1 MYETHFGFHR
11 QPFQTVDPA
20 KLFFR
25 SESVRGL
32 LPRLTRCLRSSLGIG
47 IVTALHGA
55 GRSTLLRYLKT
66 SMEHEGR
73 TVFVSGSSLVST
85 TSLHQLLMHCA
96 VSHAGAGLAIDS
108 VPTEVSRWS
117 VSELLRRSMD
127 FWGPVLLLVDDV
139 HLAPVSVLNELRA
152 LSEEDWQGRTLV
164 RILVSAPVAF
174 EVDLSRPEY
183 ENFSHRIRCHEYLQ
197 PLTTQE
203 SFEFLKR
210 QIESAGPQLVST
222 FTEPALELIVAASEG
237 LPRSLCLLTD
247 EALAVAA
254 EGESRPVAED
264 CVRTALNR
272 MKHLSCHWNTTVLE
286 RFDDEQAWEMSG
298 HDEQP
303 VVTSGTEPGGVRTPT
318 AALHRLGS
326 GVVEFGGLP
335 ADHVEAPVSISGM
348 SSTLWPSAL
357 TPPPLPPSAF
367 EALEDS
373 PNSLTFDF
381 SSSIQGDDLLSAQ
394 ESHDLPENHQHPWG
408 FSSGSPDNTFEHTAS
423 LPESDPRESVPFES
437 PVASPAALEQVDAAA
452 GMSAEFVEVQIDP
465 VDFSSVTPIPDR
477 YTWVMSGRELFSG
490 DFSLVETEYS
500 GALPDPDM
508 FMPPEIFQD
517 LPGRSTIEIQ
527 QVTDQQI
534 LELLGQPSSQAG
546 SGSQRTVPQT
556 ENDSTTAGDAAEENR
571 GGFFRV
577 LRPAPRSA
585 ADESLS
591 RKLLSETAD
600 PQTPVV
606 HPRAVVAAASAVDA
620 GPGSDAEDKVVDEK
634 VTLPMWRDGSL
645 LMAIQAER
653 RKQAGSGEGER
664 GSEARNPLHSISS
677 GDDLRRDVA
686 PTAEST
692 GVQASLKPQLHTATR
707 TLAPIEGSGQ
717 SEPVAKESDSG
728 MPDRFATLFT
738 RLRNIR
744 GQKQNPKQDNV

>member
-11 QPFQTVDPA
+11 QPFQSVDPA

-25 SESVRGL
+25 SESIRGL

-85 TSLHQLLMHCA
+85 SSLHQLLMHCA
-96 VSHAGAGLAIDS
+96 VSHAGAGLTIES

-127 FWGPVLLLVDDV
+127 FWGPVLLLIDDV

-183 ENFSHRIRCHEYLQ
+183 ENFSHRIRCHEFLQ

-222 FTEPALELIVAASEG
+222 FTEQALELIVAASEG

-254 EGESRPVAED
+254 EGELRPVAED
-264 CVRTALNR
+264 CVRAALNR

-286 RFDDEQAWEMSG
+286 SFDDEQAWEMSG
-298 HDEQP
+298 HDDQQ
-303 VVTSGTEPGGVRTPT
+303 VTTPGMELGGVRTPT

-326 GVVEFGGLP
+326 GVVEFGSLP
-335 ADHVEAPVSISGM
+335 GNDFEALASAPGM
-348 SSTLWPSAL
+348 SSTLWPAAL

-367 EALEDS
+367 ETLAES
-373 PNSLTFDF
+373 PSSLTFDF
-381 SSSIQGDDLLSAQ
+381 SSSPPGEDLSNTQGISDLT
-394 ESHDLPENHQHPWG
+394 EKHQLPWG
-408 FSSGSPDNTFEHTAS
+408 FASGSPEETFEYAAS
-423 LPESDPRESVPFES
+423 LPESVRGESVQPES
-437 PVASPAALEQVDAAA
+437 PVASPAAFEQSDAGAR
-452 GMSAEFVEVQIDP
+452 MSAEPVEVQIDP

-477 YTWVMSGRELFSG
+477 YTWVTSARELFSG

-500 GALPDPDM
+500 GALPDPDL

-517 LPGRSTIEIQ
+517 LPGRSSIAIQ

-546 SGSQRTVPQT
+546 GGSLRTVPQT
-556 ENDSTTAGDAAEENR
+556 ENDSTTTGDTAEEHR

-585 ADESLS
+585 VDDSVS
-591 RKLLSETAD
+591 RKLLAEAAD

-606 HPRAVVAAASAVDA
+606 HSRAVFAAAPVVDA
-620 GPGSDAEDKVVDEK
+620 GPGSGVADQVVDEK

-645 LMAIQAER
+645 LMAMQAER
-653 RKQAGSGEGER
+653 RKQQGSGEGER
-664 GSEARNPLHSISS
+664 SSEARVPLHPVSS
-677 GDDLRRDVA
+677 GENLRG
-686 PTAEST
+686 ES
-692 GVQASLKPQLHTATR
+692 VEASGK
-707 TLAPIEGSGQ
+707 
-717 SEPVAKESDSG
+717 SEPVAEESESG

-744 GQKQNPKQDNV
+744 GQKQNPAQDNTR